1 MQLAKLQ
8 SYQLTDYLTI
18 KKIAILNFAS
28 TPTLYTTNN
37 QYITPNFATLQTLQ
51 VPISHKTK
59 FSFPKIGRQFFNY
72 SIGIQQNTKLYFKTE
87 MKIKKVIPT

>member
-1 MQLAKLQ
+1 ML
-8 SYQLTDYLTI
+8 SNVSTYFRIRHLTI

-37 QYITPNFATLQTLQ
+37 QHITPNFATLQTLQ

-59 FSFPKIGRQFFNY
+59 FFFSKIVDSFSIIHWYSTKYKIISQA
-72 SIGIQQNTKLYFKTE
+72 E
-87 MKIKKVIPT
+87 MRI

>member
-1 MQLAKLQ
+1 LQIAKLQ

-18 KKIAILNFAS
+18 KKTTILNFAS

-37 QYITPNFATLQTLQ
+37 QHITPNFATLQTLQ

-59 FSFPKIGRQFFNY
+59 FSFPKISRQFFLIIPLMFNKIQNY
-72 SIGIQQNTKLYFKTE
+72 ILAE
-87 MKIKKVIPT
+87 MKI